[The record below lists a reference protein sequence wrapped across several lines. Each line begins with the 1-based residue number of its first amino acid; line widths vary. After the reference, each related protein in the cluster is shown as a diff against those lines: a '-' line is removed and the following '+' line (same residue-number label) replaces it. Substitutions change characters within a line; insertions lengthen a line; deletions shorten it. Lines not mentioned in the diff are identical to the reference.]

1 MDAHS
6 RGGAEEIDPADQW
19 VLNPQTGNY
28 ELRLDHSAEQQ
39 PGPAGPPRPR
49 RSAPRGTTPPGQRSH
64 PHAPGQLPDQG
75 YEQSYEQSHAPGY
88 AQGYA
93 PGYDQAQA
101 QGQVQA
107 QGQAYERVPGPSA
120 PGPVPGAVPGP
131 SAPVP
136 GPGTGARRRRGGE
149 QGPGGRSE
157 FGPEA
162 DSGLASG
169 PGFDSGPASD
179 FGPETGSERASGR
192 AAGRTAGRTA
202 RERTRETDPADPA
215 DSPAAAPTVPGQRR
229 RRAPE
234 PAGGGGS
241 GRQTAASRR
250 KRRPEKKSTKKK
262 VLLWTGGTM
271 AFVLVG
277 GAAGAYA
284 LYNHFN
290 NNINTIEVAGGT
302 AEGFQEGQPFNI
314 LLIGTDKRTG
324 KGNSGYG
331 DKDSPGHADTTIL
344 FHVSEDRT
352 NATAMSIPRDLVTD
366 IPECQT
372 KMPDASLKTIPGTN
386 AVRFNTSLGQDERDP
401 GCTMRTVKALTG
413 LTMNHFMMADFNAVK
428 EMTTAVGGVKV
439 CLAKPVDDPKSHL
452 KLPVGES
459 TIEGEQALAFVRT
472 RHSFGNESDL
482 DRIKVQQQF
491 LSSMIREMKSN
502 DTLTSPTKL
511 YDLADAATNALTVDS
526 GIGTIGKLK
535 SLAGELAKIDPK
547 NITFTTLPV
556 IDNPAEPRPVTVVPD
571 PVKAPRLY
579 SMLKSD
585 TSLTEVKKKE
595 KDAKNAQVKAQ
606 AKLLEGERATEREV
620 RVDVFNGSGIQGAAQ
635 STVNWLQNEHGVTRS
650 TNKSNAPEKAA
661 KTTLTYAP
669 NQAAQ
674 ARKLADLM
682 GLPASALK
690 PGTQDAGELEP
701 MTLVLGSDF
710 KGAGVPLTG
719 SAKAPDGAQTAD
731 KQVCAK

>member
-6 RGGAEEIDPADQW
+6 RGGADEIDPADQW

-64 PHAPGQLPDQG
+64 PHAPGQLSDQG
-75 YEQSYEQSHAPGY
+75 YEQSYEQSQAPGY

-93 PGYDQAQA
+93 QDYA
-101 QGQVQA
+101 QG
-107 QGQAYERVPGPSA
+107 QGQAYERVPGPSV
-120 PGPVPGAVPGP
+120 PGAIPGAVPGP
-131 SAPVP
+131 SGPVP
-136 GPGTGARRRRGGE
+136 GSGTSAGAGRGRGGE
-149 QGPGGRSE
+149 RGPGGSSE
-157 FGPEA
+157 FGPET
-162 DSGLASG
+162 DSGLVSG
-169 PGFDSGPASD
+169 PGFDSG
-179 FGPETGSERASGR
+179 FGPEAGSERAS
-192 AAGRTAGRTA
+192 GRTAGRTA
-202 RERTRETDPADPA
+202 RERTRETDPAA
-215 DSPAAAPTVPGQRR
+215 SPAAAPTVPGQRR

-234 PAGGGGS
+234 PAGGGG
-241 GRQTAASRR
+241 RQTAASRR
-250 KRRPEKKSTKKK
+250 KRRPGKKSTKKK

-302 AEGFQEGQPFNI
+302 AEGFQDGRPFNI

-324 KGNSGYG
+324 KGNAGYG

-372 KMPDASLKTIPGTN
+372 KMPDNTLKTIPGTN

-413 LTMNHFMMADFNAVK
+413 LTVNHFMMADFNAVK

-439 CLAKPVDDPKSHL
+439 CLAKPVNDPKSHL

-571 PVKAPRLY
+571 PVKAPRLF